1 MVRAPDGGWPV
12 GFDRYDADD
21 ADDEV
26 TMMVRKSVSGWG
38 LGSIGMT
45 Q

>member
-1 MVRAPDGGWPV
+1 LIVHASDRGWRV
-12 GFDRYDADD
+12 GLDRYDADD
-21 ADDEV
+21 AA
-26 TMMVRKSVSGWG
+26 TMMVRKSFCGWW

>member
-1 MVRAPDGGWPV
+1 MVHASDRGWRV

-26 TMMVRKSVSGWG
+26 TIMVRKSVSGWG

>member
-1 MVRAPDGGWPV
+1 MARASARGLPV
-12 GFDRYDADD
+12 GFDRYDA
-21 ADDEV
+21 A
-26 TMMVRKSVSGWG
+26 TMMVRKSCCGWW